1 MGKGW
6 AMDEMEMRSEEL
18 RKLFFNVDESERKFI
33 DKLIE
38 EVSFLEFQMR
48 RLRKMPFI
56 VRHPRNPDL
65 MKSTPAAKQYKEC
78 SQSYMNA
85 IRILLTTLRKTDTS
99 AQDELLKK
107 LEEFM

>member
-1 MGKGW
+1 
-6 AMDEMEMRSEEL
+6 MDEMETRSEEL
-18 RKLFFNVDESERKFI
+18 RKLFANVDESERKLI

-38 EVSFLEFQMR
+38 EVSFLEFRMR
-48 RLRKMPFI
+48 QLRKMPFMI
-56 VRHPRNPDL
+56 KHPLNPDL
-65 MKSTPAAKQYKEC
+65 IKSTPVAKQYKEC